1 MLLTKDY
8 NYNSQD
14 FKLPEDLG
22 KRAALG
28 LLDEIFTG
36 AAVDTANQSFALL
49 LMSLAS
55 DDSVS
60 AIKIGRITQ

>member
-1 MLLTKDY
+1 MIYTKDF

-28 LLDEIFTG
+28 LLDEIFNG
-36 AAVDTANQSFALL
+36 GSVDSANQSFAFL
-49 LMSLAS
+49 LMALTSS
-55 DDSVS
+55 DNISN
-60 AIKIGRITQ
+60 IKIGRIT